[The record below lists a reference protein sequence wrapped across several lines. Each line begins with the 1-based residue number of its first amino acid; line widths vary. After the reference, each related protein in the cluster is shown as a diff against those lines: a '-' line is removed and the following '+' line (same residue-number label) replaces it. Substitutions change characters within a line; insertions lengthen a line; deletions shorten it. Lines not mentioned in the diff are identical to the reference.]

1 MTPNWTQISTA
12 LYGVA
17 LGSLAFS
24 KAGIAIAGGLAFLCF
39 LPIGWRKFHLY
50 QTAFCFSLVGF
61 LAALLISAWMAPESA
76 NPWAKLDGMWP
87 LAFLFVVP
95 ATVRSSKRPDSFLYA
110 FLILVGLG
118 GLWSLLMALGVLPP
132 HDDYPDQH
140 IGPTHIMAFSV
151 AMTTG
156 LPIAFYTCLRE
167 KHRRVLWAVVALLAL
182 FGLVATTQRANVVI
196 GCFLAAITPFF
207 HYKLSR
213 RTMAM
218 VLVLVAVIP
227 LIAIAGG
234 GKLALLLDFDPD
246 NLDVSNTNRK
256 AHWIVAWD
264 SFQSAPWFGH
274 GLGSYSELALN
285 HPEQGDFLKKYIEQ
299 GQFTAHNYPLH
310 VLATQGI
317 FGLLLNAWFGFTI
330 LWVFLRGL
338 RHQRHAAYLGLIAWL
353 VLAGTS
359 VTDTPIYQSI
369 RLAAFTLLTG
379 YAYGLMK
386 RESATA
392 NCDYGFYQG
401 GIHRYVREYIQKLGN
416 IKGKQVL
423 DIPCGTGRASYDFL
437 QQGAEITAL
446 DLFPKFMRVEE
457 VEAQYADLAEALPVE
472 DQTMDY
478 IICEEGIEHVPNQ
491 IQVMQE
497 FNRVLKD
504 GGTLLL
510 TTPNYSHIRCR
521 ISRFL
526 FDFDYWKRVP
536 PTEIDSI
543 WFADEGSSKMYYGHL
558 FLLDVQSLQS
568 ISMLSGFSVE
578 RRVRTKISTTSLLLG
593 ILAYPLLGF
602 MSLLSFA
609 IYRRR
614 NKHIDQAT
622 KDRILMERVK
632 LNLSIE
638 TLFCK
643 QIFWVLKRERDLEGV
658 AEHLR
663 QIQRYTPD

>member
-1 MTPNWTQISTA
+1 MSPNWTQLSTA
-12 LYGVA
+12 FYGVA

-24 KAGIAIAGGLAFLCF
+24 KAGVGIAGGMAFLCF
-39 LPIGWRKFHLY
+39 LPVGLRQLRLY
-50 QTAFCFSLVGF
+50 QTPYLLSLIGF
-61 LAALLISAWMAPESA
+61 MVALLFSTWMASETA
-76 NPWAKLDGMWP
+76 DPWEKVDGMWP
-87 LAFLFVVP
+87 LGFLIVVP
-95 ATVRSSKRPDSFLYA
+95 ATIRWSKKPDSFLHV

-118 GLWSLLMALGVLPP
+118 GLWSVLMTLGILPP
-132 HDDYPDQH
+132 HKDYPNQN
-140 IGPTHIMAFSV
+140 IGPTHIMAYSV

-156 LPIAFYTCLRE
+156 LPLAFYTCLRE
-167 KHRRVLWAVVALLAL
+167 KNRRFLWAIVTLLVL
-182 FGLVATTQRANVVI
+182 CGLVATTQRANVVI
-196 GCFLAAITPFF
+196 GCFLTAITPLF
-207 HYKLSR
+207 HFQANR
-213 RTMAM
+213 RTIF
-218 VLVLVAVIP
+218 AVMTLLAIIP
-227 LIAIAGG
+227 VIALIGG
-234 GKLALLLDFDPD
+234 GKLALLLEFDPN
-246 NLDVSNTNRK
+246 NLDTSNTNRF
-256 AHWIVAWD
+256 AHWTVAWD
-264 SFQSAPWFGH
+264 SFQTAPIFGH
-274 GLGSYSELALN
+274 GLGSYCDLALN
-285 HPEQGDFLKKYIEQ
+285 HPEYGEHLKKYIEQ

-317 FGLLLNAWFGFTI
+317 VGLLANAWFGLTI
-330 LWVFLRGL
+330 LFVFVRGFKVN
-338 RHQRHAAYLGLIAWL
+338 RHAAYLGLVAWL
-353 VLAGTS
+353 ILAGTS
-359 VTDTPIYQSI
+359 VTDTPVFQSI
-369 RLAAFTLLTG
+369 RLAAFTLLAG
-379 YAYGLMK
+379 YAYGLL
-386 RESATA
+386 RSTPTA
-392 NCDYGFYQG
+392 EKEAYGFYQG
-401 GIHRYVREYIQKLGN
+401 GIHRFVREYIQKLN
-416 IKGKQVL
+416 SLKGKKVL

-437 QQGAEITAL
+437 QQGADVVPL
-446 DLFPKFMRVEE
+446 DLFPKFMRVDGL
-457 VEAQYADLAEALPVE
+457 EAKYADLAEPLSVE
-472 DQTMDY
+472 DQSMDY

-568 ISMLSGFSVE
+568 ISTLSGFAVE
-578 RRVRTKISTTSLLLG
+578 QRVRTKVSTTSLLLG
-593 ILAYPLLGF
+593 LLLYPLLGF

-614 NKHIDQAT
+614 NKHIEQAT
-622 KDRILMERVK
+622 RDRILFDRVK

-658 AEHLR
+658 ATHLR

>member
-1 MTPNWTQISTA
+1 MSPNWTKLSTA
-12 LYGVA
+12 FYGVA

-39 LPIGWRKFHLY
+39 LPQGLRQLQLY
-50 QTAFCFSLVGF
+50 KTTFSFSLVGF
-61 LAALLISAWMAPESA
+61 AAALLLSAWMAPESA
-76 NPWAKLDGMWP
+76 NPWEKIDGMWP
-87 LAFLFVVP
+87 LGFLIVVP
-95 ATVRSSKRPDSFLYA
+95 ATIRLSKNPDSFLHV
-110 FLILVGLG
+110 FLLLAGLG
-118 GLWSLLMALGVLPP
+118 GLWSVLMAMGILPP
-132 HDDYPDQH
+132 HRDYPDLN

-156 LPIAFYTCLRE
+156 LPLAFYACLRE
-167 KHRRVLWAVVALLAL
+167 KNRRALWIIVSVLILCGLVSTTQRANVMTGCFLAAMTPLFHYRINRRTIMAVVALLA
-182 FGLVATTQRANVVI
+182 
-196 GCFLAAITPFF
+196 
-207 HYKLSR
+207 
-213 RTMAM
+213 
-218 VLVLVAVIP
+218 VIP
-227 LIAIAGG
+227 LIALVGG
-234 GKLALLLDFDPD
+234 GKLALLLEFDPHH
-246 NLDVSNTNRK
+246 LDTSNTNRL

-264 SFQSAPWFGH
+264 SFKSAPVFGH
-274 GLGSYSELALN
+274 GLGSYSHLALN
-285 HPEQGDFLKKYIEQ
+285 HPGQGEFLQKYIEQ

-317 FGLLLNAWFGFTI
+317 VGLLANAWFGLSI
-330 LWVFLRGL
+330 LLVFLRGFKTN
-338 RHQRHAAYLGLIAWL
+338 RHAAYLGLMAWL
-353 VLAGTS
+353 ILAATS
-359 VTDTPIYQSI
+359 VTDTPVFQSI
-369 RLAAFTLLTG
+369 RLGAFTLLTG
-379 YAYGLMK
+379 YAYGLL
-386 RESATA
+386 RRTPATA
-392 NCDYGFYQG
+392 NCEYGFYQG
-401 GIHRYVREYIQKLGN
+401 GIHRFVREYIQKLTSLE
-416 IKGKQVL
+416 GKRVL

-437 QQGAEITAL
+437 QQEADVTPL
-446 DLFPKFMRVEE
+446 DLFPQFMRVEE
-457 VEAQYADLAEALPVE
+457 LEAKYADLAEPLPVE
-472 DQTMDY
+472 DQSMDY

-526 FDFDYWKRVP
+526 FDVDYWKRVP

-543 WFADEGSSKMYYGHL
+543 WFADEDSNKMYYGHL

-568 ISMLSGFSVE
+568 ISTLTGFAVE
-578 RRVRTKISTTSLLLG
+578 QRVRTKISATSLLLG
-593 ILAYPLLGF
+593 LPMYPLLGL

-622 KDRILMERVK
+622 KDRILMDRVK
-632 LNLSIE
+632 LNLSVE

-643 QIFWVLKRERDLEGV
+643 QIFWVLKRERDLAGV
-658 AEHLR
+658 AERLR